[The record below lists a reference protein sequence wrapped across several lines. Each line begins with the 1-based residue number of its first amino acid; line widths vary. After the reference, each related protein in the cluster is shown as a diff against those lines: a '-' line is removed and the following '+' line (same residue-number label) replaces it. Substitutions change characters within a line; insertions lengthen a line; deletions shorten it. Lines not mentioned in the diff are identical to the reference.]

1 MTSRS
6 CRAHLLTGVA
16 FFMVLL
22 VAGYF
27 FFVQTKVGQ
36 AFDNVAYFGHSGVDR
51 VALHYDSDL
60 LGEVNVRMLLLV
72 AGVLFLI
79 ALFRKRWLVGLAV
92 IGGLACA
99 VVGAELLKRNL
110 PRTELAAPS
119 GSVPTYFHQDTYPS
133 GHMTVGTSVV
143 LAFLLLAPARSR
155 RWLGGVAGFVSASYA
170 TAVLFEG
177 WHRPSDALGG
187 ILWSGFCLGLVALVL
202 LVIRKNAA
210 PPAPVSRGALAFSI
224 ALGGVALLLALFNGG
239 ALSPEQGLLNVPFL
253 VMTASIV
260 ILAFVVMGWFGWVL
274 SADGAL

>member
-1 MTSRS
+1 MMSRS
-6 CRAHLLTGVA
+6 SRAHLLTGVTV
-16 FFMVLL
+16 FMVLL

-36 AFDNVAYFGHSGVDR
+36 TFDNVAYFGHSGVDR
-51 VALHYDSDL
+51 AALHYDSDL
-60 LGEVNVRMLLLV
+60 LGEVSVRVLLLV

-79 ALFRKRWLVGLAV
+79 TLLRRRWLVGPAV

-110 PRTELAAPS
+110 PRAELSAPI
-119 GSVPTYFHQDTYPS
+119 GSVPAYFHHDTYPS
-133 GHMTVGTSVV
+133 GHTTVGTSVV
-143 LAFLLLAPARSR
+143 LAFLLLAPARWR
-155 RWLGGVAGFVSASYA
+155 RWLGGGAGFISASYA

-187 ILWSGFCLGLVALVL
+187 ILWSGICLGTVALVL
-202 LVIRKNAA
+202 MVIRRNAS

-239 ALSPEQGLLNVPFL
+239 ALNPAQGLLNVPFL
-253 VMTASIV
+253 VMTVSIV
-260 ILAFVVMGWFGWVL
+260 ILAFTVTGWFGWVL
-274 SADGAL
+274 SADDAL